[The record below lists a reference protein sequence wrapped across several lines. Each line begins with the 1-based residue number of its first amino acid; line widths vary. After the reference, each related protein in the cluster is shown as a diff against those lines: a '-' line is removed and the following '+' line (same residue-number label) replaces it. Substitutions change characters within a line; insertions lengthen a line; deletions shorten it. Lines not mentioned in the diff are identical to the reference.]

1 VEGKIKKIM
10 SLLIYSHTSSSRLQ
24 YICHFIFQE
33 QLGVGYKFTIDSEA
47 FRAHDGPK
55 LNYSDSKFSS
65 NEFQVVP
72 HTLLFEKNIREQAIH
87 CFEWNKTIAFFKSE
101 SGDAGFDIFAASFY
115 LLTRYEEYLPHTKDE
130 YGRFPH
136 TASLAYRVGFLNKP
150 LVQIWIADLAKKIE
164 TVFPEISFKHP
175 SFRFTPTY
183 DIDIAYSFK
192 GKGWLRN
199 IGGFLK
205 SPSLSRV
212 AVLVGLQKDPYDV
225 YQLLH
230 ELHSK
235 HTLSA
240 VYFFLVASSRG
251 QYDKNISPYS
261 FRMWRLFKQHAKKY
275 TIGIHPSWKSYG
287 NVHTIRKE
295 KKILESATDKPITL
309 SRQHY
314 IRLNLPET
322 YEELIEA
329 GITQEYSMGYGSING
344 FRASVA
350 APFFWY
356 NLAKENTSPLR
367 IFPFCWMDAN
377 SFYEQQ
383 QDANT
388 SLSEL
393 QYYLQQCQAVNGQ
406 MITIV
411 HNNFLGTGLL
421 FKGWRAMYEQFIAQ
435 VPATVSSA

>member
-1 VEGKIKKIM
+1 M

-24 YICHFIFQE
+24 YICDFIFQE
-33 QLGVGYKFTIDSEA
+33 QLGVRYKFTIDSEA
-47 FRAHDGPK
+47 FRIHDGPK
-55 LNYSDSKFSS
+55 LNYSDRKLSS
-65 NEFQVVP
+65 NELQVVP
-72 HTLLFEKNIREQAIH
+72 HTLLFEKSIREQAID
-87 CFEWNKTIAFFKSE
+87 CFEWNNSIAFFKSE
-101 SGDAGFDIFAASFY
+101 SDDVGFDIFAASFY

-136 TASLAYRVGFLNKP
+136 TASLAHRVGFLNKP
-150 LVQIWIADLAKKIE
+150 LVQIWIADLAKKLQ
-164 TVFPEISFKHP
+164 TVFTEISFKHP
-175 SFRFTPTY
+175 SFRFIPTY

-199 IGGFLK
+199 VGGFLK

-212 AVLVGLQKDPYDV
+212 AVLAGFQKDPYDV
-225 YQLLH
+225 YQWLH

-240 VYFFLVASSRG
+240 VYFFLVAANRG

-275 TIGIHPSWKSYG
+275 TVGIHPSWKSYG
-287 NVHTIRKE
+287 NVHTIGKE
-295 KKILESATDKPITL
+295 KKILESATDKLISI

-322 YEELIEA
+322 YEQLINA

-356 NLAKENTSPLR
+356 NLAKENTTPLR

-393 QYYLQQCQAVNGQ
+393 QYYLQECQAVNGQ

-411 HNNFLGTGLL
+411 HNNFLGTDLL
-421 FKGWRAMYEQFIAQ
+421 FKGWRSMYEQFIAQ
-435 VPATVSSA
+435 VPAEASSA

>member
-1 VEGKIKKIM
+1 M

-55 LNYSDSKFSS
+55 LNYSDSKLSS

-101 SGDAGFDIFAASFY
+101 SDDAGFDIFAASFY

-150 LVQIWIADLAKKIE
+150 LVQIWIADLAKKMQ

-275 TIGIHPSWKSYG
+275 TVGIHPSWKSYG

-329 GITQEYSMGYGSING
+329 DITQEYSMGYGSING

-356 NLAKENTSPLR
+356 NLAKENTTPLR

-393 QYYLQQCQAVNGQ
+393 QYYLQQCQSVNGQ

-411 HNNFLGTGLL
+411 HNNFLGTELL

-435 VPATVSSA
+435 VPAEASSA

>member
-1 VEGKIKKIM
+1 M

-24 YICHFIFQE
+24 YICDFIFQE
-33 QLGVGYKFTIDSEA
+33 QLGVRYKFTIDSEA
-47 FRAHDGPK
+47 FRTHDGPK
-55 LNYSDSKFSS
+55 LNYSDRKLSS
-65 NEFQVVP
+65 NELQVVP
-72 HTLLFEKNIREQAIH
+72 HTLLFEKNIREQAID
-87 CFEWNKTIAFFKSE
+87 CFEWNNSIAFFKSE
-101 SGDAGFDIFAASFY
+101 SDDVGFDIFAASFY

-136 TASLAYRVGFLNKP
+136 AASLAYRVGFLNKP
-150 LVQIWIADLAKKIE
+150 LVQIWIAALAKKMQ
-164 TVFPEISFKHP
+164 TVFPEIGFKHP
-175 SFRFTPTY
+175 SFRFIPTY

-199 IGGFLK
+199 VGGFLK

-235 HTLSA
+235 HTMSA
-240 VYFFLVASSRG
+240 VYFFLVAANRG

-275 TIGIHPSWKSYG
+275 TVGIHPSWKSYG
-287 NVHTIRKE
+287 NVHTIGKE
-295 KKILESATDKPITL
+295 KKILESATDKTITL

-322 YEELIEA
+322 YEQLIDA

-356 NLAKENTSPLR
+356 NLAKENTTPLR

-393 QYYLQQCQAVNGQ
+393 KYYLQECQAVNGQ

-411 HNNFLGTGLL
+411 HNNFLGTDLL

-435 VPATVSSA
+435 VPAEASSA

>member
-1 VEGKIKKIM
+1 M

-24 YICHFIFQE
+24 YICDFIFQE
-33 QLGVGYKFTIDSEA
+33 QLGVRYKFTIDSEA
-47 FRAHDGPK
+47 FRIHDGPK
-55 LNYSDSKFSS
+55 LNYSDRKLSS
-65 NEFQVVP
+65 NELQVVP
-72 HTLLFEKNIREQAIH
+72 HTLLFEKSIREQAID
-87 CFEWNKTIAFFKSE
+87 CFEWNNSIAFFKSE
-101 SGDAGFDIFAASFY
+101 SDDVGFDIFAASFY

-136 TASLAYRVGFLNKP
+136 TASLAHRVGFLNKP
-150 LVQIWIADLAKKIE
+150 LVQIWIADLAKKLQ
-164 TVFPEISFKHP
+164 TVFTEISFKHP
-175 SFRFTPTY
+175 SFRFIPTY

-199 IGGFLK
+199 VGGFLK

-235 HTLSA
+235 HTMSA
-240 VYFFLVASSRG
+240 VYFFLVAANRG

-275 TIGIHPSWKSYG
+275 TVGIHPSWKSYG
-287 NVHTIRKE
+287 NVNAILKE
-295 KKILESATDKPITL
+295 KKILESATDKTITL

-322 YEELIEA
+322 YEQLIDA

-356 NLAKENTSPLR
+356 NLAKENTTPLR

-393 QYYLQQCQAVNGQ
+393 QYYLQECQAVNGQ

-411 HNNFLGTGLL
+411 HNNFLGTDLL

-435 VPATVSSA
+435 VPAEASSA

>member
-1 VEGKIKKIM
+1 M

-24 YICHFIFQE
+24 YICDFIFQE
-33 QLGVGYKFTIDSEA
+33 QLGVPYKFTIDSEA
-47 FRAHDGPK
+47 FRTHDGPK
-55 LNYSDSKFSS
+55 LNYSDRKLSS
-65 NEFQVVP
+65 NELQVVP
-72 HTLLFEKNIREQAIH
+72 HTLLFEKSIREQAID
-87 CFEWNKTIAFFKSE
+87 CFEWNNSIAFFKSE
-101 SGDAGFDIFAASFY
+101 SDDVGFDIFAASFY

-136 TASLAYRVGFLNKP
+136 TASLAHRVGFLNKP
-150 LVQIWIADLAKKIE
+150 LVQIWIADLAKKLQ
-164 TVFPEISFKHP
+164 TVFTEISFKHP
-175 SFRFTPTY
+175 SFRFIPTY

-199 IGGFLK
+199 VGGFLK

-235 HTLSA
+235 HTMSA
-240 VYFFLVASSRG
+240 VYFFLVAANRG

-275 TIGIHPSWKSYG
+275 TVGIHPSWKSYG
-287 NVHTIRKE
+287 NVNAILKE
-295 KKILESATDKPITL
+295 KKILESATDKTITL

-322 YEELIEA
+322 YEQLIDA

-356 NLAKENTSPLR
+356 NLAKENTTPLR

-393 QYYLQQCQAVNGQ
+393 QYYLQECQAVNGQ

-411 HNNFLGTGLL
+411 HNNFLGTDLL

-435 VPATVSSA
+435 VPAEASSA

>member
-1 VEGKIKKIM
+1 M

-24 YICHFIFQE
+24 YICNFMLKE

-55 LNYSDSKFSS
+55 LNYSNSKFSS
-65 NEFQVVP
+65 NEFQIVP
-72 HTLLFEKNIREQAIH
+72 HTLLFEKNIYDQNIQ
-87 CFEWNKTIAFFKSE
+87 CFEWNKTKAFFKSE
-101 SGDAGFDIFAASFY
+101 SGDFSFDILAASFY

-136 TASLAYRVGFLNKP
+136 NASLAFREGFLNQP
-150 LVQIWIADLAKKIE
+150 LVQIWMADLAKKMQA
-164 TVFPEISFKHP
+164 VFPTLSFKQT

-199 IGGFLK
+199 VGGFLK
-205 SPSLSRV
+205 SPSLNRI
-212 AVLVGLQKDPYDV
+212 AVLAGLQKDPYDV
-225 YQLLH
+225 YVLLH

-235 HTLSA
+235 YQLNPI
-240 VYFFLVASSRG
+240 YFFLVADSRG
-251 QYDKNISPYS
+251 EYDKNLSPYS
-261 FRMWRLFKQHAKKY
+261 FYMWRLFKQHAKKY
-275 TIGIHPSWKSYG
+275 TVGIHPSWKSYG
-287 NVHTIRKE
+287 NVDTIRKE
-295 KKILESATDKPITL
+295 KKILETATEKTVTR

-314 IRLNLPET
+314 IRLILPET
-322 YEELIEA
+322 YEQLIEA
-329 GITQEYSMGYGSING
+329 GIAQEHSMGYGSTNG

-350 APFFWY
+350 DDFYWY
-356 NLAKENTSPLR
+356 NLAKEITTPLR

-383 QDANT
+383 QDAIA

-393 QYYLQQCQAVNGQ
+393 QYYLAQCKAVNGQ

-411 HNNFLGTGLL
+411 HNNFLGTDSV
-421 FKGWRAMYEQFIAQ
+421 FAGWGSMYQKFIAQ
-435 VPATVSSA
+435 VPKEPSSVSV